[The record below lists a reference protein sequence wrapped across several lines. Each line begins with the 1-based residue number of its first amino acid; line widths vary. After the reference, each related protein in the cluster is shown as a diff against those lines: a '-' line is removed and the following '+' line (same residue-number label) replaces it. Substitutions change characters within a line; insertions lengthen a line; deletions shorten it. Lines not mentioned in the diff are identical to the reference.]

1 MELLNY
7 FVALSALFILTLF
20 VVWIIISRLFFF
32 LREESLGAFY
42 VGTSVITEDM

>member
-20 VVWIIISRLFFF
+20 VVWIIISRLFF
-32 LREESLGAFY
+32 LSEESLGAFY

>member
-20 VVWIIISRLFFF
+20 VVWIIISRLFF
-32 LREESLGAFY
+32 LSEESLGSSY
-42 VGTSVITEDM
+42 VGTSVLTKDV